1 MRPRHESNG
10 VHNRCQL
17 VQIRD
22 PGAILLTPE
31 RCAEALCKQRL
42 LPCRHEVRRGHGV
55 GQRVTAYPLTR
66 HITFRF
72 YVVAHICRILVREI
86 SIMTGCEA
94 GVSVRAWFCDACNVG
109 LVVG

>member
-1 MRPRHESNG
+1 MAFIIVVNWCKSE
-10 VHNRCQL
+10 
-17 VQIRD
+17 I
-22 PGAILLTPE
+22 PGDFFDAGTL
-31 RCAEALCKQRL
+31 RREALCKRRL

-72 YVVAHICRILVREI
+72 YVVAHICRIPVKGI
-86 SIMTGCEA
+86 STMTGYEA
-94 GVSVRAWFCDACNVG
+94 GVSVRAWFCDACTVG